1 MDIFY
6 PLRVNSNMKLRDCLA
21 LIDAEYPAVTIE
33 TRLRA
38 FQAIIN
44 ADKLHLLTDRQRR
57 EVSKHIKWGELSPK
71 GFIRLPIDE
80 DPQTGY

>member
-1 MDIFY
+1 
-6 PLRVNSNMKLRDCLA
+6 MKVADCLA
-21 LIDAEYPAVTIE
+21 LIDAEYHAVTNE

-57 EVSKHIKWGELSPK
+57 EVSKRIKWGELTSK
-71 GFIRLPIDE
+71 GYLRLPISICF
-80 DPQTGY
+80 